1 MLFHYLVRGN
11 TKRCLFVHANAEML
25 CVLTSFHDDISG
37 WNDPDLLEVG
47 NNGMTTA
54 EYRSQFAIWSLLK
67 APLLISTN
75 VMNMSA
81 DTLDILSKRE
91 IIAINQDSLVRRELD
106 LELI

>member
-1 MLFHYLVRGN
+1 MVI
-11 TKRCLFVHANAEML
+11 
-25 CVLTSFHDDISG
+25 ISG

-75 VMNMSA
+75 VVNMSS

-91 IIAINQDSLVRRELD
+91 IIAINQDSLVRRELA
-106 LELI
+106 LGYHTYWLVVHFQFQMYLGIN

>member
-1 MLFHYLVRGN
+1 M
-11 TKRCLFVHANAEML
+11 
-25 CVLTSFHDDISG
+25 LTSFFPLDDISG

-106 LELI
+106 LELSI